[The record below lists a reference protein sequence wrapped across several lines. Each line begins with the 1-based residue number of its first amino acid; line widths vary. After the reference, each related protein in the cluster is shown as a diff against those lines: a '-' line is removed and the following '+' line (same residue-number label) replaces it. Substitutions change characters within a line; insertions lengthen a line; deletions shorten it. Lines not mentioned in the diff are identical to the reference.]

1 MQNHSWHSVENM
13 ATSANSRQATL
24 EAYSP
29 LLGCKRFDLNTNKLA
44 ILSPAEKCRRPSD
57 RTSWELVRGVL
68 VSSPPT
74 GCHGL
79 SHAPLDRH
87 LRPER
92 WRRLCEPSGGAAGQ
106 WSACQACEM
115 EARPRVNER
124 WTKSGAWE
132 KGGGALMASVEGLLR
147 GETSPSQALGF
158 ATGTANCS
166 LPTGERNQKN
176 QDNRIEWNPRF
187 HQTPG

>member
-1 MQNHSWHSVENM
+1 MKAQTCIAQAGNAKSFM
-13 ATSANSRQATL
+13 AQRGEYGDVSQFTPGLFFHTL

-57 RTSWELVRGVL
+57 RTSWELVRWVL

-79 SHAPLDRH
+79 SHAPQLDRH

-92 WRRLCEPSGGAAGQ
+92 WRRLCELSGGAAGQ

-115 EARPRVNER
+115 EARPPRVKNER
-124 WTKSGAWE
+124 WTKSGEAWE
-132 KGGGALMASVEGLLR
+132 KGGGA
-147 GETSPSQALGF
+147 P
-158 ATGTANCS
+158 
-166 LPTGERNQKN
+166 
-176 QDNRIEWNPRF
+176 
-187 HQTPG
+187 